1 MGWNNF
7 SILKLQ
13 RCNRCS
19 LGIDIKWFHYSGA
32 VISTMAYQIT
42 SLTIIYAT
50 VDLSA
55 DQRKHQSSAS
65 LAFVW
70 GIHRSPVNSPHKGP
84 VIRKTFPF
92 DDVIIFIKHFTGA
105 CYYISMQGLK
115 LNNDS
120 KRGPRYIR
128 RWWLEYIIILA
139 YCVAEKKMKFCADL
153 RYRITAEEYH
163 K

>member
-1 MGWNNF
+1 MGWNDL
-7 SILKLQ
+7 SIPKLQ

-19 LGIDIKWFHYSGA
+19 LGIDIKWFHYIGA
-32 VISTMAYQIT
+32 IMSTMAYQIT

-50 VDLSA
+50 VYLSA

-70 GIHRSPVNSPHKGP
+70 GINRWPVNSPHKGP
-84 VIRKTFPF
+84 VMRKTFPF
-92 DDVIIFIKHFTGA
+92 DDVIMFIPHFTGA
-105 CYYISMQGLK
+105 CDYISMQGLK
-115 LNNDS
+115 LNHVS

-139 YCVAEKKMKFCADL
+139 YCVAEKKMQCRADL
-153 RYRITAEEYH
+153 KYRITAEEYH